1 MLQKPQGNHNGIK
14 SPIYQVLRLIFV
26 MYFCTISTWFLI
38 HNRHLADEGAIEMKQ
53 APVLKDEQV
62 KKLLKTTRITR
73 HSARNRLVIILSYYV
88 GLRACEIAS
97 LKVGDVVDGE
107 GYIKDTVLLT
117 KDMTKGSKANSVYL
131 SEFVKKE
138 IKKYLE
144 SNTERLMTL
153 KAPLIYS
160 QRTGGHFSSQT
171 LQILFKTLYSN
182 VGINASSHSGRRKFI
197 TDLSEKGVS
206 VRVIQELARHRDLAT
221 TQRYID
227 VSVDKLRNAV
237 NMVGL

>member
-1 MLQKPQGNHNGIK
+1 
-14 SPIYQVLRLIFV
+14 
-26 MYFCTISTWFLI
+26 
-38 HNRHLADEGAIEMKQ
+38 MKQ

-62 KKLLKTTRITR
+62 KKLLKMTAATR
-73 HSARNRLVIILSYYV
+73 HAARNRLVIILSYYV

-107 GYIKDTVLLT
+107 GNIKDTVLLT
-117 KDMTKGSKANSVYL
+117 KDMTKGSIANSVYL

-138 IKKYLE
+138 IQKYLE
-144 SNTERLMTL
+144 SNTERLVTL
-153 KAPLIYS
+153 KSALIYS

-171 LQILFKTLYSN
+171 LQILFKNLYAN
-182 VGINASSHSGRRKFI
+182 IGINASSHSGRRKFI
-197 TDLSEKGVS
+197 TDLSDKGVS

-237 NMVGL
+237 NLVTL

>member
-1 MLQKPQGNHNGIK
+1 
-14 SPIYQVLRLIFV
+14 
-26 MYFCTISTWFLI
+26 MYPSTLDSLLLI
-38 HNRHLADEGAIEMKQ
+38 HNSDFADREINTMKQ
-53 APVLKDEQV
+53 APVLTDAQV
-62 KKLLKTTRITR
+62 KKLLKMTSATR
-73 HSARNRLVIILSYYV
+73 HSARNRFVIILSYYV

-97 LKVGDVVDGE
+97 LKVGDVLDGK
-107 GYIKDTVLLT
+107 GNIKDTVLLT

-131 SEFVKKE
+131 SDFVQKE

-144 SNTERLMTL
+144 SNAERLVTL
-153 KAPLIYS
+153 KSPLIYS

-237 NMVGL
+237 NLVSF